1 MWQIKHGKTF
11 YRELS
16 KLPKETRNEIEKIAF
31 GDILKEELFKKKLL
45 KKLKGSKDLYKIKV
59 GEYWVGLKIDKK
71 ERAIEFRRVMHRKDI
86 YRYFP

>member
-31 GDILKEELFKKKLL
+31 GDILKEEPLKKKLL
-45 KKLKGSKDLYKIKV
+45 KKLKGSKDHYKIKV
-59 GEYWVGLKIDKK
+59 GEYRVGLKIDKK